1 MIAPTWNRVLTEPEE
16 RRVEGL
22 LQQPPDHVMDDIDL
36 LAAELNP
43 TIPMRVFKQSL
54 PAYLAT
60 GRPLSMLDQK
70 FSGRHPIDRL
80 KKQALIAPEF
90 RELVQSGLE
99 AGLVNIELRRAEA
112 LAHDDSGVANGLAAI
127 GKLVMNELALLDAQ
141 ASSQFEF
148 GIK

>member
-1 MIAPTWNRVLTEPEE
+1 
-16 RRVEGL
+16 
-22 LQQPPDHVMDDIDL
+22 
-36 LAAELNP
+36 
-43 TIPMRVFKQSL
+43 
-54 PAYLAT
+54 
-60 GRPLSMLDQK
+60 MLDQK